1 MKFELN
7 AKDGIEQ
14 KPTFVQFCK
23 DSVGK
28 KLPARF
34 YIQKIWLP
42 NQYPSATLETESFRI
57 RISSKSSAWE
67 AIRGKLCVWE
77 SACFALAVTEISTIT
92 FDYTLEVVETEEC
105 IWTPLGEFG
114 MELKITDKPKSK
126 RKPLA

>member
-23 DSVGK
+23 NSIGK
-28 KLPARF
+28 KLPERF

-57 RISSKSSAWE
+57 RISSKSSTWE
-67 AIRGKLCVWE
+67 AIAEQLHTWNSE
-77 SACFALAVTEISTIT
+77 CFALAITEISTVT

-114 MELKITDKPKSK
+114 MELTITDKPKRK